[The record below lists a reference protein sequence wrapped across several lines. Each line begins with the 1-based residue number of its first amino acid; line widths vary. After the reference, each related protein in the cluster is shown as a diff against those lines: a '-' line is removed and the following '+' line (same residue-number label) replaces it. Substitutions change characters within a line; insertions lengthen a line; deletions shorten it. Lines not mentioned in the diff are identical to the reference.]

1 MDQQLLGRT
10 PAFLCRWN
18 ALKSPVH
25 GSATLT
31 AEQEQQLAAGDLYV
45 NVHTN
50 NYRVVRSGD
59 SWRRSHSGA
68 LLAVLDKT
76 PRSLTVLTPY
86 HPSMSL
92 ARVFGWARTAAR
104 PEVDFC
110 TVRDG
115 EVAGTTYLPFEQCGS
130 PERVTP
136 SMQARLGRLRFR
148 VPMAVPGYERPTW
161 SRQLS
166 PPSYRI
172 ARSPACSR
180 PWPGRPLPQRRAHV
194 QVVPGSQ
201 SAASTTSRSGWAGA
215 DRHIRGA
222 SRTARP
228 DAASAPC
235 PLSVDSHCAGT
246 RDDH

>member
-1 MDQQLLGRT
+1 MAPCWLSSIN
-10 PAFLCRWN
+10 P
-18 ALKSPVH
+18 P
-25 GSATLT
+25 
-31 AEQEQQLAAGDLYV
+31 
-45 NVHTN
+45 
-50 NYRVVRSGD
+50 
-59 SWRRSHSGA
+59 
-68 LLAVLDKT
+68 
-76 PRSLTVLTPY
+76 SLTVLTPY

-136 SMQARLGRLRFR
+136 SMQARLGRLRVRFPWQCPAMR
-148 VPMAVPGYERPTW
+148 DRRGRD
-161 SRQLS
+161 
-166 PPSYRI
+166 SYRRRRI
-172 ARSPACSR
+172 ELRD
-180 PWPGRPLPQRRAHV
+180 RPLVPAHGRAGLSHSGV
-194 QVVPGSQ
+194 HTSRSCRSQ

-235 PLSVDSHCAGT
+235 PALCQLPSRRYRG
-246 RDDH
+246 